1 MTTTEHTKTTTVR
14 LSGAEGVVTAAAHL
28 LGFPPT
34 ESLVLVCMTKER
46 GRVGPVIRIDLAAL
60 RSPAVLDNLA
70 DTVAEYADHAAVIV
84 YHDAAS
90 LPPLAGI
97 RRALAKVAV
106 PISYQLSVSRGRI
119 REASS
124 AGVYRRDRGVA
135 VPTTGDSQFD
145 TLAAAAAL
153 VGKGL
158 LPDREALAAS
168 ITPESTKEQRL
179 VSGIKRAL
187 RNFPMRGLARDAELS
202 VEQSVLVDETWAA
215 AAAQYQEQG
224 FMTSGAAAPVI
235 AMMQVI
241 PCRDQILARSL
252 REGESDRVAVLTSL
266 AAQCPDR
273 YAPELCSVLAAAAY
287 RFGDGALANCALD
300 RALAGRPDHRLS
312 FLLRATIENRL
323 HPSTLASLGD
333 RPIPADSVT
342 ATRTT
347 PPREADPPQ
356 S

>member
-1 MTTTEHTKTTTVR
+1 MTTTEHTKTTIVT

-28 LGFPPT
+28 LGFPPA
-34 ESLVLVCMTKER
+34 ESLVLVCLTRDR
-46 GRVGPVIRIDLAAL
+46 GRVGPVIRIDLDAL

-84 YHDAAS
+84 YHEAVS
-90 LPPLAGI
+90 LPPLAGV
-97 RRALAKVAV
+97 RRALGKVAV

-124 AGVYRRDRGVA
+124 AGTYRRDRGVA

-153 VGKGL
+153 VGKGI

-168 ITPESTKEQRL
+168 ITPEPAKEQRL
-179 VSGIKRAL
+179 VTGIKRAL
-187 RNFPMRGLARDAELS
+187 RGMPMRDLARDAPLS
-202 VEQSVLVDETWAA
+202 VEQSVLVDEIWAT
-215 AAAQYQEQG
+215 AAAQYREQG
-224 FMTSGAAAPVI
+224 FVTADAAAPVI

-252 REGESDRVAVLTSL
+252 REGGPDYLSVLASL
-266 AAQCPDR
+266 AAQCPQR

-312 FLLRATIENRL
+312 YLLRATIENRL

-333 RPIPADSVT
+333 RPIPADAVT
-342 ATRTT
+342 ATRTA
-347 PPREADPPQ
+347 PPREGDPPQ